1 MQIILYITF
10 LLFELFPL
18 LLAAVDKWTLDIF
31 TNRDTAFP
39 TGVFKV
45 LSPRLLRSIM

>member
-10 LLFELFPL
+10 CYSNFFLYP
-18 LLAAVDKWTLDIF
+18 AAVDKWTLDIF